1 MAKLSSNCDMC
12 GRAEQLVI
20 ALIEGVE
27 MSVCRNC
34 ASFGQILQMPK
45 SFSLKNSFA
54 RQKPQEPQIVEQIVE
69 EYALKIKQAREKR
82 KLNQEEFAKMLNE
95 KESVL
100 HNIEAGKQKPSME
113 LAKKLEK
120 NLGISLIEI
129 IEPDELSPNISQE
142 RRPKGPMTI
151 GDMLLLKK

>member
-1 MAKLSSNCDMC
+1 MAKPSTNCDMC
-12 GRAEQLVI
+12 GKAEQLVN

-27 MSVCRNC
+27 MKVCRNC
-34 ASFGQILQMPK
+34 ASFGKILQAPRA
-45 SFSLKNSFA
+45 FSPQNYFS
-54 RQKPQEPQIVEQIVE
+54 RQKSQEPQIIEQIVE

-120 NLGISLIEI
+120 VLGIILIETI
-129 IEPDELSPNISQE
+129 KPDELTAEKQDSP
-142 RRPKGPMTI
+142 RPKGPLTI
-151 GDMLLLKK
+151 GDMLLMKK

>member
-1 MAKLSSNCDMC
+1 MAKSSSNCDMC
-12 GRAEQLVI
+12 GKAEQLVI

-27 MSVCRNC
+27 MGVCRNC
-34 ASFGQILQMPK
+34 ASFGQILQTPK
-45 SFSLKNSFA
+45 SFSQKNSFS

-69 EYALKIKQAREKR
+69 EYAFKIKQAREKR

-129 IEPDELSPNISQE
+129 IKPDEMSSNASQE

-151 GDMLLLKK
+151 GDMLLMKK

>member
-1 MAKLSSNCDMC
+1 MAKPSTSCEMC
-12 GRAEQLVI
+12 GKAEQLVT

-27 MSVCRNC
+27 MKVCRNC
-34 ASFGQILQMPK
+34 ASFGQVLQTPRAFSHGN
-45 SFSLKNSFA
+45 SFS
-54 RQKPQEPQIVEQIVE
+54 RQKSQEPQIIEQIVE
-69 EYALKIKQAREKR
+69 ECALKIKQAREKR

-120 NLGISLIEI
+120 ILGISLIEI
-129 IEPDELSPNISQE
+129 IKPDEITSEKQDSPGPN
-142 RRPKGPMTI
+142 GPMTI
-151 GDMLLLKK
+151 GDMLLMKK